1 MTLIEHPTT
10 PLVIRMAEPTD
21 QPKLQSLAELDSA
34 LPFSG
39 AALVAEVGDHLVA
52 GVSLASGREVADPFV
67 PTSEILE
74 LLRVRARQ
82 LKPRLAPPGRF
93 ATLRSM
99 RIPRARPPR
108 LLLR

>member
-1 MTLIEHPTT
+1 MTLIEHPTA
-10 PLVIRMAEPTD
+10 PLVIRMADTTD
-21 QPKLQSLAELDSA
+21 QAELQSLAELDSA

-39 AALVAEVGDHLVA
+39 AALVAELDDHLVA
-52 GVSLASGREVADPFV
+52 GLSLMSGREVANPFV
-67 PTSEILE
+67 PTREILE

-99 RIPRARPPR
+99 RIPRGRPPR